1 MHFLLRWV
9 ADNRIARSGA
19 RKLREHL
26 PSQVAVRA
34 PVSAAANVDKGLTA
48 MNLYSY
54 FLTQQ
59 GRRII
64 KNTHF
69 FVVYERFFR
78 QFVNTPVLMFEI
90 GTGDGGSAQ
99 MWKQYFGPMARI
111 VTIDIRDC
119 KELEESQIYVRTGS
133 QGDPEFLRGLVA
145 EFGAPDI
152 VNDDGSHLMVDV
164 HVSFETLYPLMSP
177 RGVYVI
183 DDLNTAYWEEFGG
196 GFKKPG
202 SFIEHCKNLVDE
214 LNASWTRTLQET
226 EFTRTTF
233 SITFFDNMVV
243 VERGMANKEL
253 LYLPHR

>member
-1 MHFLLRWV
+1 VHFLVRWV
-9 ADNRIARSGA
+9 VDNWIARRSAQKVRG
-19 RKLREHL
+19 KHL
-26 PSQVAVRA
+26 PSRVAGS
-34 PVSAAANVDKGLTA
+34 PSAAATVEQGTTTVD
-48 MNLYSY
+48 LYSY

-99 MWKQYFGPMARI
+99 MWKHYFGPMARI

-119 KELEESQIYVRTGS
+119 KEFEESQIYARTGS
-133 QGDPEFLRGLVA
+133 QRDPEFLRALVA
-145 EFGAPDI
+145 EFGTPDI
-152 VNDDGSHLMVDV
+152 ANDDGSHLMADV
-164 HVSFETLYPLMSP
+164 HASFETLYPLMSP

-183 DDLNTAYWEEFGG
+183 DDLNTAYFEEFGG

-202 SFIEHCKNLVDE
+202 SFIERCKNLVDE
-214 LNASWTRTLQET
+214 LNAPWTRTL
-226 EFTRTTF
+226 RRPSSHAPRF
-233 SITFFDNMVV
+233 SISFFDSMVV
-243 VERGMANKEL
+243 VERGMVNKEL